1 MRYYSNSTKERYVW
15 MKKLFTAIRQRK
27 LDEVKSII
35 EKKPELVNC
44 VSGPLPKKDHGQSP
58 LQVALK
64 TGNYEIADYLISHGA
79 DINFMEAED
88 DDPGLRAPVLFD
100 AINSTISSLCYE
112 RFEESDIAF
121 EYVKLL
127 VEKGADINKLASNGF
142 DAINWSVSRAELLFE
157 RASIYS
163 NAQDAVRRQLTKILD
178 LLIENG
184 ADYVAWA
191 HRGHYAEPYPGPSNK
206 SMYLD
211 DFVPGDETDT
221 DKNKE
226 LRAFMQAYFKSR
238 NLQVNNTNK

>member
-1 MRYYSNSTKERYVW
+1 
-15 MKKLFTAIRQRK
+15 MKKLFTVIRQGK
-27 LDEVKSII
+27 LDEVKAII

-64 TGNYEIADYLISHGA
+64 TGNYEIAGYLISHGA

-100 AINSTISSLCYE
+100 AINAAITSLCYE
-112 RFEESDIAF
+112 RFDESDVAF

-127 VEKGADINKLASNGF
+127 VEKGADVNKLASNGY
-142 DAINWSVSRAELLFE
+142 DAINWSVTCAELLFE
-157 RASIYS
+157 RASIYP
-163 NAQDAVRRQLTKILD
+163 NAQGAVRKQLARILD

-184 ADYVAWA
+184 ADYAAWA
-191 HRGHYAEPYPGPSNK
+191 GRGHYAEPYPGPSNK

-211 DFVPGDETDT
+211 DFKPGDETDN
-221 DKNKE
+221 DRNKE

-238 NLQVNNTNK
+238 DLQV

>member
-1 MRYYSNSTKERYVW
+1 

-112 RFEESDIAF
+112 RLEESDIAF

-127 VEKGADINKLASNGF
+127 V
-142 DAINWSVSRAELLFE
+142 
-157 RASIYS
+157 
-163 NAQDAVRRQLTKILD
+163 